1 MIRLVGH
8 LKNGGQKD
16 QGMPPESPNNS
27 GFGNIRICPAM
38 TMMMMMMMM
47 IAELLL
53 FSEVSFLHTVAN
65 GAALY

>member
-1 MIRLVGH
+1 MLRKRRVGYHFVDIDLGDIEMIMFLMVM
-8 LKNGGQKD
+8 D
-16 QGMPPESPNNS
+16 DDM
-27 GFGNIRICPAM
+27 
-38 TMMMMMMMM
+38 MMMMMMMM